1 MYNFDYLSVGA
12 IAIGAGE
19 RGTVGT
25 PIDAVRRKADRIAQR
40 YRRADAQV
48 KPTAIQVKKNG
59 SIFLLICH
67 QSFVLLLNYSVI
79 KEEGEEEET
88 EDDEDEEGEEDDD
101 ADNDGEEENKT
112 KRSNPEVKGAVE
124 RPTDVKPEATNRN
137 KRAEEVGYSL
147 LKDGQDVTEEEPEAA
162 ASSSSCSSDLS
173 FGASSSGMDHNIMK
187 ACLINDLLIE
197 TRKEEVSSTL

>member
-1 MYNFDYLSVGA
+1 MYYFDYLSVGA

-59 SIFLLICH
+59 IFLLRCH

-147 LKDGQDVTEEEPEAA
+147 LKDGQDVTEEEPEADA
-162 ASSSSCSSDLS
+162 SSSCSSDLS

>member
-25 PIDAVRRKADRIAQR
+25 PIDAVRRKADGIAQR

-59 SIFLLICH
+59 IFLLRCH

-147 LKDGQDVTEEEPEAA
+147 LKAA

-187 ACLINDLLIE
+187 ACLINDLLIV